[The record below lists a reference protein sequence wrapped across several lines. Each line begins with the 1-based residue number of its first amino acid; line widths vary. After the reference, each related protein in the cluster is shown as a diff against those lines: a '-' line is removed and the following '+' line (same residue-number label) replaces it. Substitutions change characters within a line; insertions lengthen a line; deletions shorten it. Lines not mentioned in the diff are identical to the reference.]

1 MHVDFSI
8 RVGDLAKAIKQ
19 LLFNREEFADTD
31 FADILV
37 SETGATFRAVG
48 TDTEVPVN
56 GTHPGTAR
64 LPLRILNETPELARS
79 YKERDIQISFVA
91 GVMTVGRTK
100 VRHQDIVVGLIPDHS
115 VSLPPDASVLD
126 TLAVARLLSP
136 EQIVEQGLR
145 ERVEVAQERTT
156 RAIANAAFALADF
169 GVPPEQLRALV
180 DSRIEV
186 VAQKLSKVKKT
197 A

>member
-1 MHVDFSI
+1 MNVDFRI
-8 RVGDLAKAIKQ
+8 RVRDLAKATKH
-19 LLFNREEFADTD
+19 LLFNRAQFADTD

-56 GTHPGTAR
+56 GTQPGTAR
-64 LPLRILNETPELARS
+64 LPLRVLNQIPGLARS

-100 VRHQDIVVGLIPDHS
+100 VRHQDIVVGLIPDQS

-136 EQIVEQGLR
+136 EEIVEQGLR
-145 ERVEVAQERTT
+145 ERVEFAQEQATD
-156 RAIANAAFALADF
+156 AIAKATFALAEF
-169 GVPPEQLRALV
+169 GVSPEQLRALV
-180 DSRIEV
+180 DSRIEA
-186 VAQKLSKVKKT
+186 VAGKLSRGKKT